1 MFKKRSSAMKQEKL
15 KISSVIIKT
24 DGVQAIDNNGYHNN
38 GKRSKSF
45 IGFTLKV
52 VIMKCRLYMALCL
65 ILLLAFMVSCTT
77 TPPKL
82 YKNYKTSIIRFL
94 GHDENTT
101 EIQGAMEETIT
112 VPLKAG
118 FAFAPSLDYGEGFPE
133 KERMSLMQK
142 IASEFKEYKF
152 VESIELIPS
161 LYLEEGGGFSNLDKL
176 RQLFGIDVI
185 MLLSYDQSQFKDTGA
200 SSIMYWTL
208 IGAYFVKGEKNDTY
222 TLMDAALFH
231 IPSRKMLFRAS
242 GNNHIKNSATPINLS
257 EQAREDSLNG
267 FRQASLDLT
276 KNLQEKLYNFR
287 KVIRSPSGKFKLKLK
302 PGYELEPLKSI
313 E

>member
-1 MFKKRSSAMKQEKL
+1 MRYRSIM
-15 KISSVIIKT
+15 
-24 DGVQAIDNNGYHNN
+24 AICLIV
-38 GKRSKSF
+38 SIAF
-45 IGFTLKV
+45 IG
-52 VIMKCRLYMALCL
+52 
-65 ILLLAFMVSCTT
+65 SCTT
-77 TPPKL
+77 SPPKP
-82 YKNYKTSIIRFL
+82 YKHYKTNILRFL
-94 GHDENTT
+94 SPDENDIKLK
-101 EIQGAMEETIT
+101 EAMEPTVT

-118 FAFAPSLDYGEGFPE
+118 IAFTPSLDYGEGFPE
-133 KERMSLMQK
+133 KERMNLMQK
-142 IASEFKEYKF
+142 IASQFKEYKF

-200 SSIMYWTL
+200 LSIAYWTL
-208 IGAYFVKGEKNDTY
+208 IGAYFVKGEKNDTH

-242 GNNHIKNSATPINLS
+242 GINHIKSRATPINLS
-257 EQAREDSLNG
+257 EQAREDSLSG
-267 FRQASLDLT
+267 FRQASMDLT

-287 KVIRSPSGKFKLKLK
+287 KMIRSSSGEFKLKLK
-302 PGYELEPLKSI
+302 PGYELEPLKSR